1 MTKNEIIKESRIAA
15 RSDPAKPTR
24 MFRRRRAATFVGPIR
39 KTRPITEARVLAL
52 GKPLVSKVI
61 IEAIIAVGAHIG
73 LLFLAC
79 RPEQFESRAQNE
91 VRRASEAVMSRSDQ
105 AIRGLDDLGSGMLEQ
120 VQ

>member
-1 MTKNEIIKESRIAA
+1 MSSA
-15 RSDPAKPTR
+15 
-24 MFRRRRAATFVGPIR
+24 RRRRISVALKSRPAAFMHAR
-39 KTRPITEARVLAL
+39 NAALITIGNLEDDLD
-52 GKPLVSKVI
+52 KVKDCDLI